1 MNENVLLL
9 FLGCVFLTVF
19 LLSQVLIL
27 PTFGTDSAQRKKLK
41 NRFDKLLLDRGEAQQ
56 QLIKKKH
63 LEKLSPIARWLES
76 KKLMIV
82 IKLFLEQAGKPTL
95 PAYKFLLGNL
105 IMSSAAG
112 FLVWKYFHNPVTAL
126 ATAVAAFYLVFFWLQ
141 KKRNK
146 NLEKFEEQLPEALEM
161 IARSIRTGYP
171 FSESLRIVSEE
182 MTVPISR
189 EFGLLF
195 EEINYG
201 RDLEIAFALM
211 MERVPS
217 LSLSAMATSI
227 LIQKETGGNLA
238 EILLK
243 ISAVLRGRFKL
254 QRKIKTLSAEGV
266 FAAWVLCLMPFVMFV
281 MFNLINPD
289 HFKALYENPHGIRLF
304 YAIGILEVIA
314 IFWMRKIV
322 NIDA

>member
-1 MNENVLLL
+1 MNENVLML

-27 PTFGTDSAQRKKLK
+27 PTFGTESAQRKKLK
-41 NRFDKLLLDRGEAQQ
+41 HRFDKLLLDRGEAQQ

-63 LEKLSPIARWLES
+63 LEKLSPFARWLES
-76 KKLMIV
+76 KKLMMAL
-82 IKLFLEQAGKPTL
+82 KLFLEQAGKTEV
-95 PAYKFLLGNL
+95 PAYKFLFWNL
-105 IMSSAAG
+105 VISSAAG
-112 FLVWKYFHNPVTAL
+112 FLVWKYFHNPLTAS
-126 ATAVAAFYLVFFWLQ
+126 AAVVSVFYLVFFWLQ

-161 IARSIRTGYP
+161 IARSVRTGYP
-171 FSESLRIVSEE
+171 FSESLKVVSEE
-182 MTVPISR
+182 MTEPISR

-211 MERVPS
+211 IERVPS

-243 ISAVLRGRFKL
+243 ISSVLRGRFKL
-254 QRKIKTLSAEGV
+254 QRRVKTLSAEGI
-266 FAAWVLCLMPFVMFV
+266 FAAWVLCLVPFVLFGLLT
-281 MFNLINPD
+281 LINPD
-289 HFKALYENPHGIRLF
+289 HFKTLYEHPNGMMLF

>member
-1 MNENVLLL
+1 MSENVLML

-27 PTFGTDSAQRKKLK
+27 PTFGTDRAQRKKLK
-41 NRFDKLLLDRGEAQQ
+41 NRFDKLLMERGEGQQ

-63 LEKLSPIARWLES
+63 LKELSPLARWLES
-76 KKLMIV
+76 QNLMLGLKL
-82 IKLFLEQAGKPTL
+82 LLEQAGKTST
-95 PAYKFLLGNL
+95 PAYKFLLWNL
-105 IMSSAAG
+105 IISIAVG
-112 FLVWKYFHNPVTAL
+112 FLVWKYFHNPIFASAAI
-126 ATAVAAFYLVFFWLQ
+126 ATAFFLPFFWLQ

-161 IARSIRTGYP
+161 IARSVRTGYP
-171 FSESLRIVSEE
+171 FTESLRIVSEE
-182 MTVPISR
+182 MTEPISR

-201 RDLEIAFALM
+201 RELEIAFALM

-227 LIQKETGGNLA
+227 LIQKETGGNLS

-254 QRKIKTLSAEGV
+254 QRRVKTLSAEGI
-266 FAAWVLCLMPFVMFV
+266 FAAWVLCMMPFVMFA

-289 HFKALYENPHGIRLF
+289 HFKDLYEHPNGMRLF
-304 YAIGILEVIA
+304 YAVGVLEVIA

>member
-1 MNENVLLL
+1 MNENVLML

-27 PTFGTDSAQRKKLK
+27 PTFGTDRAQRKKLK
-41 NRFDKLLLDRGEAQQ
+41 NRFDKLLTDQGEAQQ
-56 QLIKKKH
+56 QLIKKKY
-63 LEKLSPIARWLES
+63 LEKLSPLVHWLES
-76 KKLMIV
+76 QKIMMEL
-82 IKLFLEQAGKPTL
+82 KLFLEQAGKTAI
-95 PAYKFLLGNL
+95 PAYKFVFWNLL
-105 IMSSAAG
+105 ISIAAG
-112 FLVWKYFHNPVTAL
+112 YLIWEVYQNPVMAL
-126 ATAVAAFYLVFFWLQ
+126 AVFAVAFYLPFFWLQ

-161 IARSIRTGYP
+161 IARSVRTGYP
-171 FSESLRIVSEE
+171 FTESLRIVSEE
-182 MTVPISR
+182 MTEPISR

-211 MERVPS
+211 IERMPS

-227 LIQKETGGNLA
+227 LIQRETGGNLS

-243 ISAVLRGRFKL
+243 ISGVLRGRFKL
-254 QRKIKTLSAEGV
+254 QRKVKTLSAEGV
-266 FAAWVLCLMPFVMFV
+266 FVAWVLCMMPFVMFAV
-281 MFNLINPD
+281 FNLINPD
-289 HFKALYENPHGIRLF
+289 HFTSVYEHPRGIWLF
-304 YAIGILEVIA
+304 YVIGGLEVIA
-314 IFWMRKIV
+314 IFWMRKII